1 MTMDFAAAMRA
12 ATELTRAQKLMEATR
27 VIQSALLLGRNQ
39 VPSEDPAELAVAGRA
54 VEKFIIDLTP
64 DVSGGEITTALQGP
78 ADTRSEGPRRYHGTA
93 APANWPLGEAAA
105 TLRQSLS
112 SFSLDALE
120 GVRPRKAL
128 KIPEGAQFLS
138 RSFACA
144 AGCRSYK
151 LYVPNRDQVG
161 KRALLIMLHGGTQDA
176 DDFAAGT
183 RMNVLAEEHGL
194 IVVYPSQSKVANPSL
209 CWNWFHREHQ
219 MRGAGEPSIIAGIT
233 NEVIAEYDVDPRR
246 VYVAGLS
253 AGGAMA
259 AVMGET
265 YSEVYAAIGVHSGL
279 AYRSATDVASAF
291 AAMRGD
297 PGPRGRG
304 QRKRRPAAANGP
316 RMRTIVFHGDAEDRI
331 VHPLNAAKII
341 EAQAKRGDHVER
353 AKARSSASRAYTAR

>member
-1 MTMDFAAAMRA
+1 
-12 ATELTRAQKLMEATR
+12 
-27 VIQSALLLGRNQ
+27 
-39 VPSEDPAELAVAGRA
+39 
-54 VEKFIIDLTP
+54 
-64 DVSGGEITTALQGP
+64 
-78 ADTRSEGPRRYHGTA
+78 
-93 APANWPLGEAAA
+93 
-105 TLRQSLS
+105 
-112 SFSLDALE
+112 
-120 GVRPRKAL
+120 
-128 KIPEGAQFLS
+128 LS

-304 QRKRRPAAANGP
+304 QRKRRPC
-316 RMRTIVFHGDAEDRI
+316 
-331 VHPLNAAKII
+331 
-341 EAQAKRGDHVER
+341 
-353 AKARSSASRAYTAR
+353 RS